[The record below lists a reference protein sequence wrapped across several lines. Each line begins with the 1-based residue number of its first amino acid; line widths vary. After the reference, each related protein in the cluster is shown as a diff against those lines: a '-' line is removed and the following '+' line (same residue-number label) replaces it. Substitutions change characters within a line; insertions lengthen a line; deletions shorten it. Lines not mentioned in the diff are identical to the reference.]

1 MKTKIKI
8 INDLMEIKAITL
20 SLDKPYTWASGLKSP
35 IYCDNR
41 LTISYPKIRE
51 NITNEF
57 LTYIKTNFK
66 NVDAIVGTATAGIPQ
81 ACWIS
86 DKLKLPTAYIRSTK
100 KDHGKTNKIEG
111 HLNKVKKVIVI
122 EDLIS
127 TGQSSI
133 NASQALI
140 ENGIEVLAVLSIF
153 DYNLEDSKENFKK
166 ANIKYDSLTDFN
178 TLISSLKTTLSKKAL
193 AELEMWKKDPTLYT
207 NKFQ

>member
-100 KDHGKTNKIEG
+100 KEHGKTNKIEG
-111 HLNKVKKVIVI
+111 DLNKVKKVIVI